1 VADMTHFFLVFTI
14 LTVPKECRLLFWLKI
29 VKSLG
34 SYWRRVMEKGLE
46 KRDREVINWTD
57 ENYES

>member
-1 VADMTHFFLVFTI
+1 
-14 LTVPKECRLLFWLKI
+14 